1 MNTLAYILLCVL
13 LSKPRSGYE
22 LKQLITIF
30 WEAHHSQ
37 IYTTLAKLDQQ
48 GYVTVLD
55 KHEHSQKK
63 IYHLTDEGRVLVEE
77 WIKEETPAPTQKD
90 EFLAKI
96 YAFSTLDKTTA
107 TGLLFTREQQL
118 NKIMQKNQKK
128 LNDLSLD
135 KKQEFGRYVVIQRR
149 IMLCQQELQW
159 CQQVREQMQQ
169 FFE

>member
-1 MNTLAYILLCVL
+1 MFSYLLTPLEFL
-13 LSKPRSGYE
+13 LTKHDSA
-22 LKQLITIF
+22 LDHNITP
-30 WEAHHSQ
+30 
-37 IYTTLAKLDQQ
+37 
-48 GYVTVLD
+48 
-55 KHEHSQKK
+55 
-63 IYHLTDEGRVLVEE
+63 
-77 WIKEETPAPTQKD
+77 TPAPTQKD

-135 KKQEFGRYVVIQRR
+135 KRQEFGRYVVIQRR

-159 CQQVREQMQQ
+159 CQQVRELAVQ
-169 FFE
+169 

>member
-1 MNTLAYILLCVL
+1 
-13 LSKPRSGYE
+13 
-22 LKQLITIF
+22 
-30 WEAHHSQ
+30 
-37 IYTTLAKLDQQ
+37 
-48 GYVTVLD
+48 
-55 KHEHSQKK
+55 
-63 IYHLTDEGRVLVEE
+63 
-77 WIKEETPAPTQKD
+77 EETPAPTQKD

>member
-37 IYTTLAKLDQQ
+37 IYTTQAKLDQK
-48 GYVTVLD
+48 GYITVLEIE
-55 KHEHSQKK
+55 EHSQKK
-63 IYHLTDEGRVLVEE
+63 IYTLTDEGRSLVEE

-118 NKIMQKNQKK
+118 TKIMQKNQVK
-128 LNDLSLD
+128 LVDLSID
-135 KKQEFGRYVVIQRR
+135 KREEFGRYVVIQRR
-149 IMLCQQELQW
+149 ILLCQQELDW
-159 CQQVREQMQQ
+159 CQQVREMMQT
-169 FFE
+169 FFD

>member
-1 MNTLAYILLCVL
+1 
-13 LSKPRSGYE
+13 
-22 LKQLITIF
+22 
-30 WEAHHSQ
+30 
-37 IYTTLAKLDQQ
+37 
-48 GYVTVLD
+48 
-55 KHEHSQKK
+55 
-63 IYHLTDEGRVLVEE
+63 
-77 WIKEETPAPTQKD
+77 
-90 EFLAKI
+90 
-96 YAFSTLDKTTA
+96 TLDKTTA

>member
-1 MNTLAYILLCVL
+1 
-13 LSKPRSGYE
+13 
-22 LKQLITIF
+22 
-30 WEAHHSQ
+30 
-37 IYTTLAKLDQQ
+37 
-48 GYVTVLD
+48 
-55 KHEHSQKK
+55 SQKK
-63 IYHLTDEGRVLVEE
+63 IYHLTDEGRALVEE